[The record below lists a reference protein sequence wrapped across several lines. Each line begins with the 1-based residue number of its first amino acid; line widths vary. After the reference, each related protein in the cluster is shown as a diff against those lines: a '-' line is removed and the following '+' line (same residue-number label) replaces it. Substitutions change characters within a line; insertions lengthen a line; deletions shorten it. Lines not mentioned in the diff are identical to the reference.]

1 MPDANESRP
10 ATGAAP
16 ETPARQSNASIPCP
30 YVRRPRPTFDL
41 GRVLERRRV
50 SRDLDAIL
58 GRRSYPDVWQ
68 LYGLQTEKAT

>member
-1 MPDANESRP
+1 MTTRESRP
-10 ATGAAP
+10 AGAAP
-16 ETPARQSNASIPCP
+16 ETAAKQSEVSIPCD
-30 YVRRPRPTFDL
+30 RRPRPTFNL

-50 SRDLDAIL
+50 SRELDAIL